1 MKVIGLLIVFCVAI
15 WVFCDAR
22 ARDKSILVALMW
34 SFGTLVF
41 LVVFLPLWLI
51 TRPKKNQ
58 QIMITA
64 KSKHCTSCGESHE
77 GTPSYCTNCGKA
89 LSD

>member
-1 MKVIGLLIVFCVAI
+1 MKVIGLLIVFCIAV

-22 ARDKSILVALMW
+22 TRDKSIPVALMW
-34 SFGTLVF
+34 SFGTLIF
-41 LVVFLPLWLI
+41 LVVFLPLWLV
-51 TRPKKNQ
+51 TRPKKNR

-64 KSKHCTSCGESHE
+64 KSKHCTSCGKTYE
-77 GTPSYCTNCGKA
+77 GAPSYCTNCGKA